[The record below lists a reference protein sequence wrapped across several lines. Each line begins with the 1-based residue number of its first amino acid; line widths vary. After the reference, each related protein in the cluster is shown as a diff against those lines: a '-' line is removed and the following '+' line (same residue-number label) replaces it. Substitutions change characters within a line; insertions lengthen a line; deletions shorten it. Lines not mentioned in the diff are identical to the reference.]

1 VNAGNG
7 NLEVQKGR
15 AHEGVPPAGLA
26 KPFCNEEERRDM
38 DLDLKGKS
46 VLVTGGG
53 SNIGRAIVLGFAAEG
68 AHLTIADVDVA
79 QAEKTAEFATKL
91 GAASVQVV
99 KTDVTQ
105 LDQVQAVFKAA
116 VDKHGGVD
124 VLVNNV
130 GWDQPFFF
138 TQTTPEFWRK
148 VIDINFLGV
157 LNCTKVALDLM
168 VERKCGA
175 IVSIS
180 SDASRQ
186 GEPREAV
193 YGGVKAAVNG
203 FMKTIARENGRHG
216 IRCNVVCPGVT
227 IPTSSDEV
235 GGTSMWSDVGSIFTP
250 EQMEKMANSLPLR
263 KVGRPQ
269 DIANAVVFLSSNQAA
284 GHVTGQVL
292 SVSGGYTMIG

>member
-1 VNAGNG
+1 
-7 NLEVQKGR
+7 
-15 AHEGVPPAGLA
+15 
-26 KPFCNEEERRDM
+26 M

-46 VLVTGGG
+46 VIVTGGG
-53 SNIGRAIVLGFAAEG
+53 SNIGRAIVLAFAAEG
-68 AHLTIADVDVA
+68 AHITIGDVDVGQA
-79 QAEKTAEFATKL
+79 QKTAEFATKM
-91 GAASVQVV
+91 GAGSVQVV

-105 LDQVQAVFKAA
+105 LDQVQAMFKAA
-116 VDKHGGVD
+116 TDKHGGVD

-130 GWDQPFFF
+130 GWDKLMFF

-148 VIDINFLGV
+148 VIDINYIGV
-157 LNCTKVALDLM
+157 LNCTKTALDLM
-168 VERKCGA
+168 VPKNSGA

-193 YGGVKAAVNG
+193 YGGVKAAINA
-203 FMKTIARENGRHG
+203 FMKTIARENGRYG

-227 IPTSSDEV
+227 IPETAEEV
-235 GGTSMWSDVGSIFTP
+235 GGSSMWTDAGSMFTP
-250 EQMEKMANSLPLR
+250 EQMDKIAKALPLR

-269 DIANAVVFLSSNQAA
+269 DIANAVAFLASNKTA

-292 SVSGGYTMIG
+292 SVSGGYSMIG